1 MSVWLS
7 LNLVAIV
14 LSIVSYYRVNKLPA
28 EDKVAQAFQK
38 SVLAGFFAGIF
49 ASQILWLAHLLQ
61 FTTWAKL
68 DLAAIILIVYL
79 ICYGFYLDRKRSRAV
94 IVYFALASS
103 LLTLTIISE
112 CLRYFFTP

>member
-1 MSVWLS
+1 LG
-7 LNLVAIV
+7 NIFAT
-14 LSIVSYYRVNKLPA
+14 
-28 EDKVAQAFQK
+28 
-38 SVLAGFFAGIF
+38 VLAN
-49 ASQILWLAHLLQ
+49 QILWLAHLMQ
-61 FTTWAKL
+61 FTTWAIL

-103 LLTLTIISE
+103 LLTFTIISE